1 MQGLNCMALLL
12 SFAEEDA
19 EKEEEDE
26 DEAEHLTRELLS
38 CFVVVVVV
46 VAPTGARSTRA
57 QDLAAIVYRAS

>member
-1 MQGLNCMALLL
+1 MALLL

>member
-1 MQGLNCMALLL
+1 MALLL

-19 EKEEEDE
+19 EKEEDEDE
-26 DEAEHLTRELLS
+26 DEHLTRELLS

>member
-1 MQGLNCMALLL
+1 MALLL

-19 EKEEEDE
+19 EKEEDEDE

-38 CFVVVVVV
+38 CFVVVVVVV

>member
-1 MQGLNCMALLL
+1 MALLL

-19 EKEEEDE
+19 EKEEDEDE